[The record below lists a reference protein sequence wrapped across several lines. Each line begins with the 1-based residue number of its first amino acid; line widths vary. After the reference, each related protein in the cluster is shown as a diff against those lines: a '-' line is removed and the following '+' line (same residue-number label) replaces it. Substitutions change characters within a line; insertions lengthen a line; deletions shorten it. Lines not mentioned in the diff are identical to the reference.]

1 MKEVFPMKKRICLL
15 LALMMTAVLLCGC
28 ASTPENN
35 PAAVPQSDPLALP
48 TDAPV
53 TEELPY
59 NPLDEEDG
67 DTYVPGAV
75 YDEYGNM
82 MYAGATPIP
91 LDPVNMP
98 TPTPKPALAF
108 GYTLIPFEN
117 LGIQFEAPQG
127 WYLDSSAPNTITL
140 LDPNIYDGV
149 QASLSVSITQV
160 DKDYKLSNVKQTLN
174 DTLKELSRN
183 YATWSQRQ
191 AASRTLLKKD
201 GYYNRYNATTVDGL
215 AVAGQVR
222 IALLDDNRIITVILT
237 APEGYIVS
245 YEELL
250 NHVRDTMKFL

>member
-35 PAAVPQSDPLALP
+35 PTVVTQNDPLALP
-48 TDAPV
+48 TVAPV
-53 TEELPY
+53 TELPY

-98 TPTPKPALAF
+98 TTTPKPALAF
-108 GYTLIPFEN
+108 GYTLVPFEN

-127 WYLDSSAPNTITL
+127 WYLDSSAPNSITL
-140 LDPNIYDGV
+140 LDPNTYDGV
-149 QASLSVSITQV
+149 QASLTVSITKV

-183 YATWSQRQ
+183 YATWSQKQ
-191 AASRTLLKKD
+191 AGSKTMLKKD
-201 GYYNRYNATTVDGL
+201 GYYNRYTATTVNG
-215 AVAGQVR
+215 VEVRGQVR

-237 APEGYIVS
+237 APGGYINS